1 MNTKQ
6 FPRRL
11 FVFLLF
17 AFCLVGFYLFINN
30 VKSSESRRGVAL
42 VSYTRVLNE
51 STIMQQEKKRAEKIA
66 VLVQEARSRTQRRNY
81 DLPEPLRREIRMIE
95 NATLSNKLR
104 VEAGH
109 TRMISH
115 NTITD
120 VVEKYRLK
128 NHYSMV
134 FNKDKVTI
142 SGEGQ
147 DISAAIIAEL
157 QDINIDYGELP
168 QFNQTEQTLHP

>member
-1 MNTKQ
+1 
-6 FPRRL
+6 
-11 FVFLLF
+11 
-17 AFCLVGFYLFINN
+17 
-30 VKSSESRRGVAL
+30 
-42 VSYTRVLNE
+42 
-51 STIMQQEKKRAEKIA
+51 
-66 VLVQEARSRTQRRNY
+66 
-81 DLPEPLRREIRMIE
+81 MIE

-134 FNKDKVTI
+134 FNKDKGTI

-147 DISAAIIAEL
+147 DISAAI
-157 QDINIDYGELP
+157 
-168 QFNQTEQTLHP
+168 